1 MGQDRE
7 LSENQRRIVLE
18 TVLAFKQAWE
28 KAEQANL
35 TADRDRKI
43 AYRERDVQ
51 SEVEEN
57 ATLIDNLENQIET
70 AINSRPEE
78 EFEDDTQRDLALEQ
92 ERLKAQ
98 AVLFKDAELWKNW
111 LSDICS

>member
-1 MGQDRE
+1 M
-7 LSENQRRIVLE
+7 LE

-51 SEVEEN
+51 AEVEDSN
-57 ATLIDNLENQIET
+57 
-70 AINSRPEE
+70 
-78 EFEDDTQRDLALEQ
+78 
-92 ERLKAQ
+92 
-98 AVLFKDAELWKNW
+98 
-111 LSDICS
+111 